1 MEINMILPEANMFG
15 GIKSARLISEAM
27 VRRGHRVNIIY
38 CDIPKRW
45 PKISQPVEIMRKC
58 WGELKK
64 FGKQKHHLEKTT
76 ANLISVPVRP
86 ITNDYVP
93 DADVTIGTWW
103 EVIEWVS
110 NFSDSKGIKVDFV
123 QGHDA
128 TNSAEKER
136 VVATYKLP
144 MLKIAVSPWLKVV
157 LREKYDV
164 NNVIVVPNGIERK
177 QFDSH
182 AREKNIT
189 PTVGFLF
196 SPHPIKDMDTALDA
210 LILVQ
215 KSIPSLKIMAFGAY
229 SINFDS
235 RIINNFQ
242 YYHRP
247 PQHKI
252 AEIYRKTDCWFLSS
266 LSEGLPMPMLEA
278 AACHCPIVATD
289 YGGANDFIENGMNGY
304 IVPVKNPEML
314 AKGIITIL
322 NLSNAEWIEMSKA
335 SYEMSKKFD
344 WDKSAEILE
353 KALMAAVNNSCNN
366 ELYAW

>member
-15 GIKSARLISEAM
+15 GIKAARLISEAM

-38 CDIPKRW
+38 CNIPKRS
-45 PKISQPVEIMRKC
+45 PRISQPFQIMRKC
-58 WGELKK
+58 WRELKM
-64 FGKQKHHLEKTT
+64 FGKQKHHLEKST
-76 ANLISVPVRP
+76 ANLISVPVKP

-103 EVIEWVS
+103 EVIEWIR
-110 NFSDSKGIKVDFV
+110 NFSNSKGIKVDFV

-128 TNSAEKER
+128 TNSPEKER

-144 MLKIAVSPWLKVV
+144 MLKIAVSPWLKRV
-157 LREKYDV
+157 LKEKYDV
-164 NNVIVVPNGIERK
+164 NDVIVVPNGIERV

-189 PTVGFLF
+189 PTVGFVF
-196 SPHPIKDMDTALDA
+196 SPHPIKDMDTALEA

-215 KSIPSLKIMAFGAY
+215 KSIPSLRVMAFGAY

-235 RIINNFQ
+235 HVINNFQ

-252 AEIYRKTDCWFLSS
+252 PEIYRKTDCWFLSS

-289 YGGANDFIENGMNGY
+289 YGGAIDIIENGVNGY
-304 IVPVKNPEML
+304 IVPPKKPEML
-314 AKGIITIL
+314 AKALISIL
-322 NLSNAEWIEMSKA
+322 NLPNGQWKKMSES
-335 SYEMSKKFD
+335 SYEVSKKFD
-344 WDKSAEILE
+344 WDRSAEILE
-353 KALMAAVNNSCNN
+353 EAL
-366 ELYAW
+366 LYAIENKL